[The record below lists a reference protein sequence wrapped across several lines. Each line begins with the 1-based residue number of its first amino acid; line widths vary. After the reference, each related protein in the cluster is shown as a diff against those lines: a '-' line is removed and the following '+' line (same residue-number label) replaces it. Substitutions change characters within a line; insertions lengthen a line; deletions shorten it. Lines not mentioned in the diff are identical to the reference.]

1 MIGFPLGL
9 DLPMGGVWTS
19 SGVRATLTLG
29 TAAKVLPTLL
39 QIDGYG
45 AEGSSGSPVFNR
57 AGEVVALVY
66 GGQRGTNGRVLYS
79 VPIRYGLELLH

>member
-1 MIGFPLGL
+1 
-9 DLPMGGVWTS
+9 
-19 SGVRATLTLG
+19 
-29 TAAKVLPTLL
+29 
-39 QIDGYG
+39 
-45 AEGSSGSPVFNR
+45 VFNR